1 VLLLAGI
8 RLVVYCVAVTA
19 AAELMCVLRALGGA
33 ANPVAMLGSNTF
45 GGAHAR
51 SIFQTRHH
59 LRKA

>member
-8 RLVVYCVAVTA
+8 RLVVYCAAVT
-19 AAELMCVLRALGGA
+19 AAELMCVLRALGGV
-33 ANPVAMLGSNTF
+33 ANPVAMLGSSMS